1 MLGDPPSKPCVY
13 VPCRQYQNQVLEME
27 SLRSELTQTQ
37 AKQHEEEQKYS
48 KIRLQMRV
56 KERLKQ
62 DLGGL
67 TDTVVRGGALRIM

>member
-1 MLGDPPSKPCVY
+1 
-13 VPCRQYQNQVLEME
+13 ME
-27 SLRSELTQTQ
+27 SLHSELTQTQ
-37 AKQHEEEQKYS
+37 TRQHEEEQKYS

-67 TDTVVRGGALRIM
+67 TDTVVRGGALLAL